1 MAVDGGQDGGNSDLR
16 CASITNAMLIPDFD
30 SSELSATN
38 KDYCVAAMTP
48 RDVRAIHSRYGADWC
63 DATQSTAGSIRG
75 AQF

>member
-1 MAVDGGQDGGNSDLR
+1 
-16 CASITNAMLIPDFD
+16 MLIPDFD